1 MVPVVEAV
9 PNFSEGRDPGFVSE
23 VARRF
28 SRTGCEVLHTTSDPD
43 HNRSVVTVVG
53 PPEAVEDG
61 AVEAARFA
69 HRHIDLRAHRGVHP
83 RIGALDVLPFVPL
96 AGMDMSQAAKMA
108 RRAGGRISRLGVPV
122 YLYGMA
128 SRPPGRGLASIRRGG
143 FEALVAEE
151 PTGRPPADFPG
162 VDENGKPAH
171 LFAHPTAGGACVGA
185 RRVLLAWNV
194 DVEGVSLEEA
204 GKVASGI
211 RESGGG
217 FRGLRALAL
226 FLPGQGRTQ
235 ISMSLETPDET
246 GPMEV
251 FAAIESGVERLGGRV
266 VGTEVVG
273 MAPDAITSVVA
284 GAMAIRDWS
293 TDRIL
298 SRRVAAYVGTD
309 PMA

>member
-1 MVPVVEAV
+1 MHEIVNADLHDKEYVAAHTV
-9 PNFSEGRDPGFVSE
+9 GFE
-23 VARRF
+23 Q
-28 SRTGCEVLHTTSDPD
+28 
-43 HNRSVVTVVG
+43 
-53 PPEAVEDG
+53 
-61 AVEAARFA
+61 
-69 HRHIDLRAHRGVHP
+69 
-83 RIGALDVLPFVPL
+83 L
-96 AGMDMSQAAKMA
+96 AE
-108 RRAGGRISRLGVPV
+108 RLQEW
-122 YLYGMA
+122 
-128 SRPPGRGLASIRRGG
+128 PPGRVAKITGIPADRIRELARDYAATRPAAIRVNYGLQRHYGG
-143 FEALVAEE
+143 GMAMRNITCLPALIGAWREQGGGIQLSTSGPLRQLE